1 MNITKEEIMQGTTRD
16 RIVVGM
22 IRVVV
27 GIEDDPI
34 RIVILN
40 PMKGIVLFT
49 TKDGIQIE
57 GVL

>member
-22 IRVVV
+22 IGVVV